1 MSITQTKSNKKMG
14 SGTIAIIALSI
25 VLVLSLVTTITLAY
39 FTASRNVITTIQFA
53 NGVRLQMAG
62 AYSKAATSVED
73 TPPSIGPVELYW
85 KAAYGAKSGASRTE
99 IPTTGD
105 ADKLDTTTGTYTQ
118 MSEKM
123 YFEDLKVRVL
133 DLNAYVAIR
142 VEITATVTD
151 GGAVVDMTGN
161 GQTGMGSGY
170 VQPVMDA
177 AWQPY
182 TGSTST
188 TSNSYGWFAYTESS
202 AVAKMAKS
210 SNTDAAPATRDST
223 TGFHD
228 VIVDWTIE
236 PDNNIAGK
244 TLVCKVI
251 VYASNTIEGL
261 NDQIDAYNANP
272 DSTADPAVAVAAYDT
287 AHKVGYAAVYVAPT
301 P

>member
-1 MSITQTKSNKKMG
+1 MSNTQTKSKSKMS

-99 IPTTGD
+99 VPTTGD
-105 ADKLDTTTGTYTQ
+105 ADKLDTTTGTYSQ
-118 MSEKM
+118 ISEKL

-142 VEITATVTD
+142 VEITAVVTD
-151 GGAVVDMTGN
+151 GGAVVDMTTN
-161 GQTGMGSGY
+161 PTGLGAGY
-170 VQPVMDA
+170 VKPVMA
-177 AWQPY
+177 AEWQPY

-188 TSNSYGWFAYTESS
+188 SSNSYGWFAFNASN
-202 AVAKMAKS
+202 AVAQMPKS
-210 SNTDAAPATRDST
+210 ANNDAAPATRDST

-228 VIVDWTIE
+228 VIVDWAIE

-244 TLVCKVI
+244 TLICKVI
-251 VYASNTIEGL
+251 VYASNTLQGL

-272 DSTADPAVAVAAYDT
+272 DSTADPAVAVAAYDD
-287 AHKVGYAAVYVAPT
+287 AHKVGYAAATVAP
-301 P
+301 

>member
-85 KAAYGAKSGASRTE
+85 KAAYGAKSGVNRTE

-118 MSEKM
+118 IAEKM

-133 DLNAYVAIR
+133 DQNAYVVIR

-151 GGAVVDMTGN
+151 GGAIVDMTTN
-161 GQTGMGSGY
+161 PTGLGSGY

-188 TSNSYGWFAYTESS
+188 SSNSYGWFAYTESS

-228 VIVDWTIE
+228 VIVDWAIE
-236 PDNNIAGK
+236 PDNNIAGR

-251 VYASNTIEGL
+251 VFASNTLEGIE
-261 NDQIDAYNANP
+261 DQVDAYNANVTGAQTAVP
-272 DSTADPAVAVAAYDT
+272 VATYDSTN
-287 AHKVGYAAVYVAPT
+287 KVGYAAVYVAPT